1 MIRFGQPSP
10 RSEFEREILPHL
22 DAAYSLAR
30 FLLRNDQEAED
41 VVQESA
47 LRAFRFFNNF
57 RGENSRA
64 WFLRIVRNTA
74 FTAMKRLHGY
84 EAHVAFDEALHSP
97 ESMPNAGA
105 AAQLDSTYDAQAVRA
120 AIEQLPPEF
129 REVITLRELEDFSYK
144 QIADVA
150 NVPIGTVMSRLAR
163 ARTQLGQILSR
174 TFNRGT

>member
-1 MIRFGQPSP
+1 MRFGQPSA
-10 RSEFEREILPHL
+10 RSQFEREILPHL

-47 LRAFRFFNNF
+47 LRAFRFFESF
-57 RGENSRA
+57 RGDNSRA

-84 EAHVAFDEALHSP
+84 ESHVAFDEAVHTP
-97 ESMPNAGA
+97 ESAPNETA
-105 AAQLDSTYDAQAVRA
+105 AAQLDSTYDSQAVRA

-129 REVITLRELEDFSYK
+129 REVITLRELEDLSYK
-144 QIADVA
+144 QIADIT
-150 NVPIGTVMSRLAR
+150 NTPIGTVMSRLAR

-174 TFNRGT
+174 TFNRGS